1 MHYFSNTWNRGSRS
15 NSDRQ
20 NSRGTPSSMKIIRI
34 DIVFTDE
41 HYMGNPFR
49 TIRSK
54 WSTTGIIVIYFRQAF
69 ILWRHLTIMFAFDYF
84 LSTVS
89 QGEQMALHCH
99 FQYENLSS
107 MLWSSFHSR
116 KWHFDRFW
124 YDMRHDVGV
133 FSRDPGVSCF
143 TRG

>member
-1 MHYFSNTWNRGSRS
+1 MHYFSNTWNRDSRS

-69 ILWRHLTIMFAFDYF
+69 ILCRHLTIMFAFDYF

-89 QGEQMALHCH
+89 QGDRWPCTAIFNMKICLQCYDQV
-99 FQYENLSS
+99 FIQENDISIDS
-107 MLWSSFHSR
+107 DTTCVM
-116 KWHFDRFW
+116 
-124 YDMRHDVGV
+124 M
-133 FSRDPGVSCF
+133 
-143 TRG
+143 